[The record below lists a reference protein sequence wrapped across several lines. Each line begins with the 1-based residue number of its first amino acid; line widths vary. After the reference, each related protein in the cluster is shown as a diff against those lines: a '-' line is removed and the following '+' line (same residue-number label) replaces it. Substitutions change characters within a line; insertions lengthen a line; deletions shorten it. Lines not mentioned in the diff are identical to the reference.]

1 MLLNKLQII
10 VSSTRI
16 NRRINVLIS
25 VRRFFLR
32 CTNRFIFAQT
42 FCTTFI
48 VSIHY
53 SQSNAS
59 QISKNF
65 NIKLNIFIKIIIRD
79 DYKSKLKFGF

>member
-25 VRRFFLR
+25 VRRF
-32 CTNRFIFAQT
+32 CYAVQID
-42 FCTTFI
+42 
-48 VSIHY
+48 SICAKVLYNLY
-53 SQSNAS
+53 SAYTLFTIKCFSN
-59 QISKNF
+59 IKHF

-79 DYKSKLKFGF
+79 DYKSTLKFGF